1 MWTDVMTIE
10 QNELLECTVEIVTA
24 YIGNNTV
31 PGDQLPVVIKLVH
44 EILSKLSID
53 QAAEKVERTP
63 AVPIRRSVQPD
74 FIVCL
79 EDGKQFKML
88 KRHLGRVYNLTPEE
102 YRQKW
107 SLPRDYPMVAPNY
120 ARIRSELAKQI
131 GLGTKSKGRPRKP
144 VS

>member
-1 MWTDVMTIE
+1 MTV
-10 QNELLECTVEIVTA
+10 ELNKILEHTVEIITA
-24 YIGNNTV
+24 YISNNPV
-31 PGDQLPVVIKLVH
+31 PGDQLPGAIELVH
-44 EILSKLSID
+44 ESLSTLNNDTSTRKASL
-53 QAAEKVERTP
+53 KP

-74 FIVCL
+74 HIVCL

-88 KRHLGRVYNLTPEE
+88 KRHLGRTYNLTPGE
-102 YRQKW
+102 YRKKW
-107 SLPRDYPMVAPNY
+107 DLPNDYPMVAPNY